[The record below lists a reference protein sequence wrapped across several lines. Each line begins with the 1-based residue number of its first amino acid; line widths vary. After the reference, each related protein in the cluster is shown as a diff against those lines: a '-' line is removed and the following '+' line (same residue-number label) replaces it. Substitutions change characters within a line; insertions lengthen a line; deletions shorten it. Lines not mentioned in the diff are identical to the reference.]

1 MAKDGMAKKSFT
13 NAKYGYGTIGVEVF
27 FSIADIY
34 RLKDTI
40 ANIQKGD
47 SAREVALRGLMNL
60 HNKLVDALDNTGD
73 SLFNIGADCYEIDNS
88 DIKL

>member
-1 MAKDGMAKKSFT
+1 MAARKSLV
-13 NAKYGYGTIGVEVF
+13 KPESGYGTIGVNVF

-40 ANIQKGD
+40 ADIQKGD
-47 SAREVALRGLMNL
+47 SAREIALRGLMNL
-60 HNKLVDALDNTGD
+60 HDKLVGALDNTGD
-73 SLFNIGADCYEIDNS
+73 SLFNIDADCYEIDNS

>member
-1 MAKDGMAKKSFT
+1 MAARKSLV
-13 NAKYGYGTIGVEVF
+13 KPESGYGTIGVNVF

-40 ANIQKGD
+40 ADIQKGD

-60 HNKLVDALDNTGD
+60 HDKLVGALDNTGD
-73 SLFNIGADCYEIDNS
+73 SLFNIDADCYEIDNS